1 MSDLP
6 IYSKKAAT
14 LCQIL
19 RPVFQSEALMLDSVT
34 SIAAFATQMSMQK
47 NAQQVQLAVLNKV
60 REQQD
65 IQGQAV
71 LKLLESA
78 VQPAQRID
86 VYV

>member
-1 MSDLP
+1 
-6 IYSKKAAT
+6 
-14 LCQIL
+14 
-19 RPVFQSEALMLDSVT
+19 MLDSVT